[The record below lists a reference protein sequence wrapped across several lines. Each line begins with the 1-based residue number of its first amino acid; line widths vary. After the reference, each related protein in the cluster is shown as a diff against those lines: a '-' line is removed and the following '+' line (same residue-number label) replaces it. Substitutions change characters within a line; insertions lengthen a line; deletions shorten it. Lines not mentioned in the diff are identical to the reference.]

1 MMQKIELGFP
11 LLRLPKELE
20 GRAQNSPSL
29 GDLTSLNRFG
39 LRVHNRVMIFQ
50 MVYDICHI

>member
-39 LRVHNRVMIFQ
+39 LRVHNRLMVFQ
-50 MVYDICHI
+50 MVYDIRHI